1 MAEQAK
7 NSQVQ
12 QFTTEWTKLV
22 ADQVAR
28 MESGLGE
35 LTKLENKTVAQA
47 VNGFEEA
54 GRYAKESLA
63 IAEKATAEWRRL
75 MLEATKRVAAIVAP
89 EKA

>member
-1 MAEQAK
+1 MAEQVK

-12 QFTTEWTKLV
+12 QFTTEWNRLV
-22 ADQVAR
+22 TDQVAR

-35 LTKLENKTVAQA
+35 LAKLENKTVAQA

-63 IAEKATAEWRRL
+63 IAEKATAEWRKL
-75 MLEATKRVAAIVAP
+75 MVEATKRAAAIIAP
-89 EKA
+89 DKA